1 MTSSKSIDFNQE
13 ERFDL
18 KGIRTHALVLI
29 PKNTTLTAKDILSNE
44 KIHIS
49 KKLTEEMQNGLINL
63 SQKGPLSIYEHSL
76 HDEMYDSEFLNTT
89 GVKPYSIVDFLD
101 VLAYLFRDSI
111 THPVELNTNGTRDD
125 LPENIF
131 YVESNGHTDRY
142 VLSQEKNSEY
152 TNFLHWYLT
161 KSQLDKYKLSHTN
174 VVFSK

>member
-1 MTSSKSIDFNQE
+1 MTTSKSINFTQE
-13 ERFDL
+13 ERLNL
-18 KGIRTHALVLI
+18 KGIRTHVLDLI
-29 PKNTTLTAKDILSNE
+29 PKNTNLTAEDILSNE

-49 KKLTEEMQNGLINL
+49 KEFMEEMQKGLINL
-63 SQKGPLSIYEHSL
+63 SQKRPKSIYKHIL
-76 HDEMYDSEFLNTT
+76 HDEMYDSEFLKRT

-101 VLAYLFRDSI
+101 VLVHLFRDSI
-111 THPVELNTNGTRDD
+111 THPAELNTNGTRDN

-131 YVESNGHTDRY
+131 YVETNGHTDRY

-152 TNFLHWYLT
+152 TDFLHWHLI